1 MILQNRLSLNK
12 LSLKKIAVKLS
23 PETIDKA
30 FKQNDAAAMNE
41 VADAVIKMVNA
52 VINKLHIR
60 EKYGYD
66 VMNDFRSEVLTK
78 LFDYSLERFDPL
90 RASLSTF
97 VYTHVG
103 NEWKNFQ
110 NKEIRRLQREL
121 STETPLGG
129 GEGFTLGETLED
141 PRSVDFVSAQE
152 AAQMYEELQNELN
165 DSRYKEIFRLWVD
178 DTALNDELETIG
190 QPVVEKERNAKQKAD
205 DIAKII
211 NAKFPDR
218 PLSAIRVNRVIHDIV
233 KELVRKKFPEEVP
246 GSKTVSPI
254 QEEVLPNSPEI
265 PVEPGLQEQEKYI
278 PFEERPAPAYRINPQ
293 TGERT
298 LISLNLR
305 RKLSSVKY
313 SQDRVFNTIMTWLSI
328 ELNGK
333 LK

>member
-1 MILQNRLSLNK
+1 M
-12 LSLKKIAVKLS
+12 SLKKIAVKLS

-30 FKQNDAAAMNE
+30 FKQNDATAMNE
-41 VADAVIKMVNA
+41 VAEAVIKMVNA
-52 VINKLHIR
+52 AINGLHIR

-110 NKEIRRLQREL
+110 NKEIKRLQREM
-121 STETPLGG
+121 STETPM

-141 PRSVDFVSAQE
+141 PKSVDFVSAQE
-152 AAQMYEELQNELN
+152 ATQMYEELQSELK
-165 DSRYKEIFRLWVD
+165 DLRYKEIFKLWVD
-178 DTALNDELETIG
+178 DTALNDALELIG
-190 QPVVEKERNAKQKAD
+190 QPLAEKERNAKQKAD

-218 PLSAIRVNRVIHDIV
+218 PLSAVRVNRVIHDIV
-233 KELVRKKFPEEVP
+233 KELVRKKFPEEIS
-246 GSKTVSPI
+246 GTESASS
-254 QEEVLPNSPEI
+254 QEETALLNVPETSI
-265 PVEPGLQEQEKYI
+265 EEGPQEPAPEQEKYI
-278 PFEERPAPAYRINPQ
+278 PLEQRPAPIYRINPQ

-305 RKLSSVKY
+305 RKLCSVKY
-313 SQDRVFNTIMTWLSI
+313 SQDMFFNTLMRWLSI